1 MSPLKNFRPVN
12 DYEKELI
19 IDSISKISSNAKAIF
34 DDSLYE
40 YYSIFKSNKEQK
52 DKLQIYLIR
61 QNKMGIKNLDN
72 LYDKIRSI
80 GLYFGFIF
88 RGIFYL
94 SLEGAEFLH
103 KRGFLS
109 EIKCVYLNQR
119 GERSILY
126 GNNILKNMISKTSA
140 KILKDD
146 FLLIFNELNEILAIA
161 LSKTESK
168 IVDKL
173 RPKEIIAL
181 NLKDKGY
188 YLRTPQ

>member
-1 MSPLKNFRPVN
+1 
-12 DYEKELI
+12 
-19 IDSISKISSNAKAIF
+19 
-34 DDSLYE
+34 
-40 YYSIFKSNKEQK
+40 
-52 DKLQIYLIR
+52 
-61 QNKMGIKNLDN
+61 
-72 LYDKIRSI
+72 
-80 GLYFGFIF
+80 
-88 RGIFYL
+88 
-94 SLEGAEFLH
+94 
-103 KRGFLS
+103 
-109 EIKCVYLNQR
+109 
-119 GERSILY
+119 
-126 GNNILKNMISKTSA
+126 MISKTSA